1 MPPLLHYVRRVVTL
15 LTKVVVSY
23 LMQIWPAV
31 SSMGA
36 RRDKKHCLHE
46 SLESQQARIAHIWK
60 LVASTDSFR
69 GDTPTNTYQKRQKGN
84 EPKPQLCVAFT
95 AKEVTFDA

>member
-1 MPPLLHYVRRVVTL
+1 MNISV
-15 LTKVVVSY
+15 
-23 LMQIWPAV
+23 QIWPAV
-31 SSMGA
+31 SSMEG

-46 SLESQQARIAHIWK
+46 SLESQQARIAHIRN

-69 GDTPTNTYQKRQKGN
+69 GDTPTNAYQKRQKGD
-84 EPKPQLCVAFT
+84 EPKPELCVAFT